1 MKILIIEDEP
11 ELRAVIQHF
20 LERELFLVEYAEDYR
35 SGMDKIISYEY
46 DCILLDI
53 MLPDGSGMD
62 LLKELKKLEKKDPV
76 IILSAKDSVDDK
88 VNGLEI
94 GADDYLA
101 KPFHLAELLARIKSV
116 IRRKNQDGESRL
128 QYSNISIYPD
138 SRKVMIGDKELALNR
153 KEYDVLY
160 YFMSNPEKILQKTM
174 LAEAIWGDYID
185 QAESFDFIY
194 SQIKNLR
201 KKLKDNGARADF
213 QAVYGIGYKLMS

>member
-11 ELRAVIQHF
+11 ELRNVVKSF
-20 LERELFLVEYAEDYR
+20 LETEHFIVEYADDYQ
-35 SGMDKIISYEY
+35 SGLEKIISYEY

-53 MLPDGSGMD
+53 MLPDGNGMD
-62 LLKELKKLEKKDPV
+62 LLKEIKNMHKKDPV

-101 KPFHLAELLARIKSV
+101 KPFHLAELMARIKSV
-116 IRRKNQDGESRL
+116 IRRKNQDGENTISYKNIHIDPESRIVKID
-128 QYSNISIYPD
+128 NN
-138 SRKVMIGDKELALNR
+138 ELILNR
-153 KEYDVLY
+153 KEYDLLY
-160 YFMSNPEKILQKTM
+160 YFVINPEKTLQKTM

-185 QAESFDFIY
+185 QADSLDFIY

-201 KKLKDNGARADF
+201 KKLKELKSEADF
-213 QAVYGIGYKLMS
+213 QAVYGIGYKFI

>member
-11 ELRAVIQHF
+11 ELKNTVQNF
-20 LERELFLVEYAEDYR
+20 LEGEQFIVEYAENYS
-35 SGMDKIISYEY
+35 SGLDKIISYEY

-53 MLPDGSGMD
+53 MLPDGNGID
-62 LLKELKKLEKKDPV
+62 LLKEIKAMHKKDPV

-88 VNGLEI
+88 VAGLEI

-116 IRRKNQDGESRL
+116 IRRKKQDGEAIIS
-128 QYSNISIYPD
+128 YKNINVDPEN
-138 SRKVMIGDKELALNR
+138 RKVLINREELVLNR
-153 KEYDVLY
+153 KEYDLLY
-160 YFMSNPEKILQKTM
+160 YFIIQPQKTLQKTT

-185 QAESFDFIY
+185 QADSLDFIY

-201 KKLKDNGARADF
+201 KKLKNSNSEADF
-213 QAVYGIGYKLMS
+213 QAVYGIGYKLI

>member
-11 ELRAVIQHF
+11 ELRNVVQSF
-20 LERELFLVEYAEDYR
+20 LEAEHFIVEYADDYQ
-35 SGMDKIISYEY
+35 SGLEKIISYEY

-53 MLPDGSGMD
+53 MLPDGNGMD
-62 LLKELKKLEKKDPV
+62 LLKEIKSMHKKDPV

-101 KPFHLAELLARIKSV
+101 KPFHLAELMARIKSV
-116 IRRKNQDGESRL
+116 IRRKNQDGENTISYKNIHIDPESRIVKIDD
-128 QYSNISIYPD
+128 N
-138 SRKVMIGDKELALNR
+138 ELILNR
-153 KEYDVLY
+153 KEYDLLY
-160 YFMSNPEKILQKTM
+160 YFVVNPEKTLQKTM

-185 QAESFDFIY
+185 QADSLDFIY

-201 KKLKDNGARADF
+201 KKLKTLNSKADF
-213 QAVYGIGYKLMS
+213 QAVYGIGYKFI

>member
-11 ELRAVIQHF
+11 ELRNVVQSF
-20 LERELFLVEYAEDYR
+20 LEAEHFIVEYAEDYQ
-35 SGMDKIISYEY
+35 SGLEKIISYEY

-53 MLPDGSGMD
+53 MLPDGKGMD
-62 LLKELKKLEKKDPV
+62 LLKEIKNMHKKDPV

-101 KPFHLAELLARIKSV
+101 KPFHLAELMARIKSV
-116 IRRKNQDGESRL
+116 IRRKNQDGENTISYKNIHIDPESRMVKID
-128 QYSNISIYPD
+128 NN
-138 SRKVMIGDKELALNR
+138 ELILNR
-153 KEYDVLY
+153 KEYDLLY
-160 YFMSNPEKILQKTM
+160 YFVINPEKTLQKTM

-185 QAESFDFIY
+185 QADSLDFIY

-201 KKLKDNGARADF
+201 KKLKELKSEADF
-213 QAVYGIGYKLMS
+213 QAVYGIGYKFI

>member
-11 ELRAVIQHF
+11 ELKNTVQNF
-20 LERELFLVEYAEDYR
+20 LEGEQFIVEYAENYS
-35 SGMDKIISYEY
+35 SGLDKIISYEY

-53 MLPDGSGMD
+53 MLPDGNGID
-62 LLKELKKLEKKDPV
+62 LLKEIKAMHKKDPV

-88 VNGLEI
+88 VAGLEI

-116 IRRKNQDGESRL
+116 IRRKKQDGEAVIS
-128 QYSNISIYPD
+128 YKNINVDPEN
-138 SRKVMIGDKELALNR
+138 RKVLINGEELVLNR
-153 KEYDVLY
+153 KEYDLLY
-160 YFMSNPEKILQKTM
+160 YFMIQPQKTLQKTT

-185 QAESFDFIY
+185 QADSLDFIY

-201 KKLKDNGARADF
+201 KKLKNSNSEADF
-213 QAVYGIGYKLMS
+213 QAVYGIGYKLI

>member
-11 ELRAVIQHF
+11 ELRNVVQSF
-20 LERELFLVEYAEDYR
+20 LEAEHSIVEYADDYQ
-35 SGMDKIISYEY
+35 SGLEKIISYEY

-53 MLPDGSGMD
+53 MLPDGNGMD
-62 LLKELKKLEKKDPV
+62 LLKEIKSMHKKDPV

-101 KPFHLAELLARIKSV
+101 KPFHLAELMARIKSV
-116 IRRKNQDGESRL
+116 IRRKNQDGENTISYKNIHIDPESRIVKID
-128 QYSNISIYPD
+128 NN
-138 SRKVMIGDKELALNR
+138 ELILNR
-153 KEYDVLY
+153 KEYDLLY
-160 YFMSNPEKILQKTM
+160 YFIINPEKTLQKTM

-185 QAESFDFIY
+185 QADSLDFIY

-201 KKLKDNGARADF
+201 KKLKTLNSKADF
-213 QAVYGIGYKLMS
+213 QAVYGIGYKFI

>member
-11 ELRAVIQHF
+11 ELRNVVQSF
-20 LERELFLVEYAEDYR
+20 LEAEHFIVEYADDYQ
-35 SGMDKIISYEY
+35 SGLEKIISYEY

-53 MLPDGSGMD
+53 MLPDGNGMD
-62 LLKELKKLEKKDPV
+62 LLKEIKAIHKKDPV

-101 KPFHLAELLARIKSV
+101 KPFHLAELMARIKSV
-116 IRRKNQDGESRL
+116 IRRKNQDGENTISYKNIHIDPESRVVKIDD
-128 QYSNISIYPD
+128 N
-138 SRKVMIGDKELALNR
+138 ELILNR
-153 KEYDVLY
+153 KEYDLLY
-160 YFMSNPEKILQKTM
+160 YFVINPEKTLQKTM

-185 QAESFDFIY
+185 QADSLDFIY

-201 KKLKDNGARADF
+201 KKLKTLNSKADF
-213 QAVYGIGYKLMS
+213 QAVYGIGYKFI

>member
-11 ELRAVIQHF
+11 ELKNIVQNF
-20 LERELFLVEYAEDYR
+20 LEAEQFIIEYAEDYS
-35 SGMDKIISYEY
+35 SGLEKIISYEY

-53 MLPDGSGMD
+53 MLPDGNGID
-62 LLKELKKLEKKDPV
+62 LLKEIKAMHKKDPV

-88 VNGLEI
+88 VAGLEI

-116 IRRKNQDGESRL
+116 IRRKKQDGE
-128 QYSNISIYPD
+128 NIISYKNIIIHPE
-138 SRKVMIGDKELALNR
+138 SRKVLINGEELILNR
-153 KEYDVLY
+153 KEYDLLY
-160 YFMSNPEKILQKTM
+160 YFMIQPQKTLQKTT

-185 QAESFDFIY
+185 QADSLDFIY

-201 KKLKDNGARADF
+201 KKLKNAESEADF
-213 QAVYGIGYKLMS
+213 QAVYGIGYKLI

>member
-11 ELRAVIQHF
+11 ELKNTVQNF
-20 LERELFLVEYAEDYR
+20 LEGEQFIVEYAEDYS
-35 SGMDKIISYEY
+35 SGLDKIISYEY

-53 MLPDGSGMD
+53 MLPDGNGID
-62 LLKELKKLEKKDPV
+62 LLKEIKAMHKKDPV

-88 VNGLEI
+88 VAGLEV

-116 IRRKNQDGESRL
+116 IRRKKQDGEAVIS
-128 QYSNISIYPD
+128 YKNINVDPEN
-138 SRKVMIGDKELALNR
+138 RKVLINGEELVLNR
-153 KEYDVLY
+153 KEYDLLY
-160 YFMSNPEKILQKTM
+160 YFIIQPQKTLQKTT

-185 QAESFDFIY
+185 QADSLDFIY

-201 KKLKDNGARADF
+201 KKLKNLNSEADF
-213 QAVYGIGYKLMS
+213 QAVYGIGYKLI

>member
-11 ELRAVIQHF
+11 ELRNVVQSF
-20 LERELFLVEYAEDYR
+20 LEAEHFIVEYADDYQ
-35 SGMDKIISYEY
+35 SGLEKIISYEY

-53 MLPDGSGMD
+53 MLPDGNGMD
-62 LLKELKKLEKKDPV
+62 LLKEIKAMHKKDPV

-101 KPFHLAELLARIKSV
+101 KPFHLAELMARIKSV
-116 IRRKNQDGESRL
+116 IRRKNQDGENTISYKNIHIDPESRIVKIDD
-128 QYSNISIYPD
+128 N
-138 SRKVMIGDKELALNR
+138 ELILNR
-153 KEYDVLY
+153 KEYDLLY
-160 YFMSNPEKILQKTM
+160 YFVVNPEKTLQKTM

-185 QAESFDFIY
+185 QADSLDFIY

-201 KKLKDNGARADF
+201 KKLKTLNSKADF
-213 QAVYGIGYKLMS
+213 QAVYGIGYKFI

>member
-11 ELRAVIQHF
+11 ELRNVVQSF
-20 LERELFLVEYAEDYR
+20 LEAEHFIVEYAADYQ
-35 SGMDKIISYEY
+35 SGLEKIISYEY

-53 MLPDGSGMD
+53 MLPDGNGMD
-62 LLKELKKLEKKDPV
+62 LLKEIKNMHKKDPV

-101 KPFHLAELLARIKSV
+101 KPFHLAELMARIKSV
-116 IRRKNQDGESRL
+116 IRRKNQDGENTISYKNIHIDPESRIVKID
-128 QYSNISIYPD
+128 NN
-138 SRKVMIGDKELALNR
+138 ELILNR
-153 KEYDVLY
+153 KEYDLLY
-160 YFMSNPEKILQKTM
+160 YFVINPEKTLQKTM

-185 QAESFDFIY
+185 QADSLDFIY

-201 KKLKDNGARADF
+201 KKLKELKSEADF
-213 QAVYGIGYKLMS
+213 QAVYGIGYKFI

>member
-11 ELRAVIQHF
+11 ELRNVVQSF
-20 LERELFLVEYAEDYR
+20 LEAEHFIVEYADDYQ
-35 SGMDKIISYEY
+35 SGLEKIISYEY

-53 MLPDGSGMD
+53 MLPDGNGMD
-62 LLKELKKLEKKDPV
+62 LLKEIKSMHKKDPV

-101 KPFHLAELLARIKSV
+101 KPFHLAELMARIKSV
-116 IRRKNQDGESRL
+116 IRRKNQDGENTISYKNIHIDPESRIVKIDD
-128 QYSNISIYPD
+128 N
-138 SRKVMIGDKELALNR
+138 ELILNR
-153 KEYDVLY
+153 KEYDLLY
-160 YFMSNPEKILQKTM
+160 YFVINPEKTLQKTM

-185 QAESFDFIY
+185 QADSLDFIY

-201 KKLKDNGARADF
+201 KKLKTLNSKADF
-213 QAVYGIGYKLMS
+213 QAVYGIGYKFI